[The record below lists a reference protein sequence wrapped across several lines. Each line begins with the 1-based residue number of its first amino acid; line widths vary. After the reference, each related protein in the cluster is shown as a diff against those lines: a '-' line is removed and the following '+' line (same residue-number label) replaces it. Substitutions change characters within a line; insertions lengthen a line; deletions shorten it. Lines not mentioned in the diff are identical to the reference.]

1 MDNPLTP
8 EKQNAVIEDAL
19 HTYPMA
25 SMPHDITA
33 DVNGAHT
40 NHPGAASLPLHLE

>member
-19 HTYPMA
+19 HTYPV
-25 SMPHDITA
+25 MP
-33 DVNGAHT
+33 
-40 NHPGAASLPLHLE
+40 LPRDLT